1 MSFVGDI
8 VGGGVGGT
16 RFQAG
21 IAGKAANLNL
31 TAASEPVNSPA
42 EMMDNLENELKDL
55 KGFIAELKADRAATK
70 EKERRESWTKY
81 VSLTVVIIAVV
92 GSIAAQWSGKYAG
105 KVQLSQAKASDAWN
119 LYQARSVK
127 GHLLEVTTNLVARMG
142 NASDADVQKMVKSY
156 AKDVAKYDEGKVES
170 QNIAKAYEEDRDAAE
185 ALGKKLGP
193 SIPLFAISIAMASM
207 CLLTKKKPL
216 WLVAIL
222 AAAIATVMMVSARL
236 AETPPKGPRLEQA
249 SAAAKVSPL
258 QEKHVGE
265 N

>member
-1 MSFVGDI
+1 
-8 VGGGVGGT
+8 
-16 RFQAG
+16 
-21 IAGKAANLNL
+21 
-31 TAASEPVNSPA
+31 
-42 EMMDNLENELKDL
+42 MDNLENELKDL

-70 EKERRESWTKY
+70 EKEKRESWTKY

-92 GSIAAQWSGKYAG
+92 GSIAAQWSGKYSSR
-105 KVQLSQAKASDAWN
+105 VQISQAKSSDAWN

-127 GHLLEVTTNLVARMG
+127 GHLLEVTTNLVAQVG
-142 NASDADVQKMVKSY
+142 NASDPELQRMLKSY

-170 QNIAKAYEEDRDAAE
+170 QNIARAYEADRDAAE

-216 WLVAIL
+216 WLAAIL
-222 AAAIATVMMVSARL
+222 AAAIATVMMISARL
-236 AETPPKGPRLEQA
+236 AETPPKGPQIEQA
-249 SAAAKVSPL
+249 SAAAKVSPP
-258 QEKHVGE
+258 QEKNAGG